1 MACASMPAAES
12 AVETVVVNTLEQ
24 AVMQLS
30 NPTVGSAGI
39 PHISHSGKNIQSGS
53 HAQQSSP

>member
-39 PHISHSGKNIQSGS
+39 PHISHSEKNIQ
-53 HAQQSSP
+53 